1 MTMGKKAFVIDVAR
15 CVGCYSC
22 QTACKDEHCG
32 NDWTPYAKPQPEL
45 GAFWLKLEEHT
56 EGTVPKVR
64 MHYIPRLCNHCDNP
78 GCMAVC
84 ECQAITRHEDH
95 DFVII
100 EPEKCSGCGKC
111 ADACVYGAIY
121 MNQELK
127 IAQKCTGCAHLLDNG
142 FDLPRCVE
150 ACPTEAMKF
159 VDLEEGAEELEGSVV
174 LKPEE
179 GTKPNVHYKNIPGRF
194 IAGLVYDPVKKE
206 IIKGAKCRLL
216 TGGRRRETVTDLFGD
231 FWFEDLPSGKHDLYI
246 EAEGYKIK
254 KFEGIRTA
262 EGLSVNLGE
271 IAMEQQQKEELPTA
285 EEWERIKEEITAG
298 RKTLYP

>member
-1 MTMGKKAFVIDVAR
+1 MGKKAFVIDVAR

-45 GAFWLKLEEHT
+45 GAFWLRLEEHT

-78 GCMAVC
+78 KCMAVC
-84 ECQAITRHEDH
+84 ECHAITRHEDH

-100 EPEKCSGCGKC
+100 EPEKCCGCGKC
-111 ADACVYGAIY
+111 SEACAYGAIY

-159 VDLEEGAEELEGSVV
+159 IDLEESAEETEGAVV

-179 GTKPNVHYKNIPGRF
+179 GCKPNVYYKNIPGRF
-194 IAGLVYDPVKKE
+194 IAGLVYDPVRKE
-206 IIKGAKCRLL
+206 IIEGAKCRLL
-216 TGGRRRETVTDLFGD
+216 TGGRRRETTTDLFGD
-231 FWFEDLPSGKHDLYI
+231 FWFEDLPAGVHDLYI
-246 EAEGYKIK
+246 EAEGYAVK
-254 KFEGIRTA
+254 KLEGIRTQ
-262 EGLSVNLGE
+262 EGKSVNLGD
-271 IAMEQQQKEELPTA
+271 IAMDPAEEESLPTA
-285 EEWERIKEEITAG
+285 EEWEKIKEEVAMG
-298 RKTLYP
+298 KKTLYP